1 MYKNGGTWNP
11 ANVCLRS
18 MRIRKSLF
26 VSIRCDI
33 RMHDWLV
40 FNVRVIDHHFVEKF
54 KNIEKGNIFLFKVPE
69 CRVCKTDVLLFNV

>member
-1 MYKNGGTWNP
+1 MHKNGGTWNP

-26 VSIRCDI
+26 VSIHRDI
-33 RMHDWLV
+33 RIHDWLV

-54 KNIEKGNIFLFKVPE
+54 KNTKREIFFLFRVPE